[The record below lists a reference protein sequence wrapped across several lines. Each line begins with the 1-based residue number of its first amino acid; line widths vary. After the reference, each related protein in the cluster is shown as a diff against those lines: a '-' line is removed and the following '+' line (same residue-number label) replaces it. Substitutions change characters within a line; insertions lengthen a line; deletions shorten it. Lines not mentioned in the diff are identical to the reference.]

1 MGIIIRQGIK
11 STSAMYIGGMLGVLN
26 RMFLMPKFLTLEQI
40 GMIDLLFIAG
50 LLFANI
56 ASLGTIGSLVK
67 FYNRYIKQD
76 KLPIFLG
83 HLLTIAGIGII
94 ITSCILYYFE
104 PEIMRYYSKD
114 STLVKA
120 YFPYFY
126 VFLLALFLKGFF
138 ANFSL
143 ANQRA
148 TVPSVLFDFV
158 FKAAQT
164 ILLLLLGYHFLEF
177 GELIFAY
184 SAVYYLLLIILIFYC
199 KKQFSL
205 KVKFALGSINKKG
218 KKEVKNYSFFVWF
231 AALSGTITQFID
243 TAMVGSYQ
251 GLAMAGVYSI
261 AFNLGQSIEMPKRAI
276 SAISLPII
284 VKHLD
289 NKEYKSVNKLY
300 KQSSINQGIIGGLFL
315 LLIFI
320 SIDSIFYLL
329 PQSKNLEI
337 GKNIALIIGLARF
350 IDMVTGVNSEILR
363 SSNKYKFDLFI
374 VGSFIFISIW
384 LNYILIPKYGIE
396 GAAMASLIAILGFN
410 AIRIYLL
417 KHLYGFFPFSKES
430 LKLLFILLLLVI
442 TRYALP
448 QNPWPSQIGALAYI
462 TMLSSIYGSLF
473 IFITYK
479 WKLSQEWNN
488 LLQKAL
494 QYLKR

>member
-1 MGIIIRQGIK
+1 
-11 STSAMYIGGMLGVLN
+11 
-26 RMFLMPKFLTLEQI
+26 
-40 GMIDLLFIAG
+40 
-50 LLFANI
+50 
-56 ASLGTIGSLVK
+56 
-67 FYNRYIKQD
+67 
-76 KLPIFLG
+76 
-83 HLLTIAGIGII
+83 
-94 ITSCILYYFE
+94 
-104 PEIMRYYSKD
+104 
-114 STLVKA
+114 
-120 YFPYFY
+120 
-126 VFLLALFLKGFF
+126 LALFLKGFF